1 MAEVVDISRSDNVRD
16 LILSGVES
24 LVDSVKVTMGAGGR
38 NVLIEKPFFTPI
50 LTKDGV
56 TVAKSVTLEN
66 KFENMGAQLIKDVA
80 QKTAD
85 EVGDGTTT
93 ATVLAGAIFKNS
105 LPYVKSGYNPVKIK
119 RYIDQYVKT
128 ILSSLQS
135 LSVPVDNLES
145 INNVA
150 KISANGDIEIAQAI
164 TDAMDVVGT
173 DGVITVENSN
183 SFNTFVEYTE
193 GVQFDCGYV
202 SPYFIN
208 NPKKLETTFKSP
220 MLLMINGV
228 VNNFEDISNVLIQ
241 SINKNK
247 PIVIFANDF
256 SNDVINKT
264 VQNRLQ
270 RNLQICLVRLPYYG
284 EERKGFLE
292 DLSILCDG
300 SFIDLDMGDSL
311 EEQSLNH
318 LTYIDEITISKNN
331 TTIIK
336 KDINQDKISE
346 RIEYINAQLND
357 SKSPVEQNTL
367 RDRISKLSGSVAI
380 IRVGGSSEV
389 EVQEKKDRIDDA
401 LHATKASIKEGVVPG
416 GGCALLKCIANL
428 KLENDTEKEN
438 LAAYQ
443 ILTQSLNQPAKQI
456 ISNAGLPEKLIY
468 NDKILKMDNMGFDVS
483 KFCDFEDD
491 YIKDLISVGIIDP
504 LLVEK
509 TALLNAV
516 SVAGLLMTTECG
528 IALKK
533 KEDELM

>member
-1 MAEVVDISRSDNVRD
+1 MAEVVDINRSDNVRD

-56 TVAKSVTLEN
+56 TVAKSITLEN

-105 LPYVKSGYNPVKIK
+105 LPFVRSGYNPVKIK
-119 RYIDQYVKT
+119 RYIDQYIKT
-128 ILSSLQS
+128 ILTSLQS
-135 LSVPVDNLES
+135 LSVPVNSLES

-150 KISANGDIEIAQAI
+150 KISANGDMEIAQAI

-193 GVQFDCGYV
+193 GMQFDCGYV

-208 NPKKLETTFKSP
+208 NPKKLETIFKSP
-220 MLLMINGV
+220 SLLLINGA
-228 VNNFEDISNVLIQ
+228 VNNFDEISNVLIW

-247 PIVIFANDF
+247 PIVICANDF
-256 SNDVINKT
+256 SNDVINKV

-270 RNLQICLVRLPYYG
+270 RNLQVCLVRLPYYG

-292 DLSILCDG
+292 DLSILCNG
-300 SFIDLDMGDSL
+300 TFIDLDMGDSI
-311 EEQSLNH
+311 EELCVNSLIN
-318 LTYIDEITISKNN
+318 IEEITISKNN

-336 KDINQDKISE
+336 KDIDQNKVSE
-346 RIEYINAQLND
+346 RIEYISAQLND

-428 KLENDTEKEN
+428 KLEGEQEKEN

-443 ILTQSLNQPAKQI
+443 ILSQSLCQPTKQI
-456 ISNAGLPEKLIY
+456 IANAGLPEKLAY
-468 NDKILKMDNMGFDVS
+468 NDKILKMDNMGIDVS
-483 KFCDFEDD
+483 KFCNEEDE
-491 YIKDLISVGIIDP
+491 YIKDLISEGIIDP

-516 SVAGLLMTTECG
+516 SVAGLLITTECG

-533 KEDELM
+533 REDELM

>member
-1 MAEVVDISRSDNVRD
+1 MVEVVDISRSDEVRD
-16 LILSGVES
+16 LILKGVNE

-56 TVAKSVTLEN
+56 TVAKSIALEN

-119 RYIDQYVKT
+119 RYLDHYINNV
-128 ILSSLQS
+128 LESLKS
-135 LSVPVDNLES
+135 LSVPVNDLES
-145 INNVA
+145 IYNVA
-150 KISANGDIEIAQAI
+150 NISANGDIEIAQAI
-164 TDAMDVVGT
+164 TEAMDVVGT
-173 DGVITVENSN
+173 EGVITVENSN

-193 GVQFDCGYV
+193 GMQFDCGYV

-208 NPKKLETTFKSP
+208 NPKKLETIFKTPSI
-220 MLLMINGV
+220 LLISGS
-228 VNNFEDISNVLIQ
+228 VNNFDEISESLIW
-241 SINKNK
+241 SLNNNK
-247 PIVIFANDF
+247 PLVIFANDF
-256 SNDVINKT
+256 SNDVINKV

-270 RNLQICLVRLPYYG
+270 RNLQVCLVRLPYYG
-284 EERKGFLE
+284 EERRGFVE
-292 DLSILCDG
+292 DLSVLCKC
-300 SFIDLDMGDSL
+300 SFVDTDMGDSI
-311 EEQSLNH
+311 EEKGTSCLCAV
-318 LTYIDEITISKNN
+318 DEISISKNN

-336 KDINQDKISE
+336 KQIDTEKVKE
-346 RIEYINAQLND
+346 RIEYINAQLNE

-401 LHATKASIKEGVVPG
+401 LHATKASIEEGVVPG
-416 GGCALLKCIANL
+416 GGCALLKCMYNL
-428 KLENDTEKEN
+428 SLIDDAEKEN

-443 ILTQSLNQPAKQI
+443 ILQQSLCAPVKQI
-456 ISNAGLPEKLIY
+456 INNAGLPEKLAY
-468 NDKILKMDNMGFDVS
+468 NDKILNMDNMGIDVS
-483 KFCDFEDD
+483 KFCNNEND
-491 YIKDLISVGIIDP
+491 YIKDLISSGIMDP

-509 TALLNAV
+509 TALLNAI
-516 SVAGLLMTTECG
+516 SVAGLLITTECG